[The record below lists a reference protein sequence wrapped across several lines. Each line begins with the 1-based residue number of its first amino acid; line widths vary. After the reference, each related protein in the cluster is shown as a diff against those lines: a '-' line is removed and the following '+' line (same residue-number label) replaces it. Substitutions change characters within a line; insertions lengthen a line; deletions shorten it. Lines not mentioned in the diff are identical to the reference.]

1 MPKKVHFLV
10 KAAVPL
16 KFSFSST
23 TKVPKK
29 PTSPE
34 VREEVSVKKLVILVS
49 L

>member
-1 MPKKVHFLV
+1 MPKRVHFLV

-34 VREEVSVKKLVILVS
+34 VREVSVKKLVILVS